1 VVWFEPTARSITF
14 EYHND
19 PEKTASI
26 ANERGWRTLGDI
38 GYLDA
43 DGYLYLTDRQAHM
56 IISGGVN
63 IYPQE
68 AENVLAGHPAVA
80 DVAVIGVP
88 DDEMGEAVRAVVVP
102 VDAHAADATLEA
114 ELLAYCRAEL
124 ATYKC
129 PRAVDF
135 VDELPRDE
143 SGKLYKR
150 LLRERYWAGHD
161 SRII

>member
-1 VVWFEPTARSITF
+1 FAGGQPF

-26 ANERGWRTLGDI
+26 SNDRGWRTLGDI
-38 GYLDA
+38 GRLDE

-68 AENVLAGHPAVA
+68 AENVLAGHHLVA

-88 DDEMGEAVRAVVVP
+88 NDEMGQEGKGVRQH
-102 VDAHAADATLEA
+102 VDSAAAGPALEA
-114 ELLAYCRAEL
+114 ELLAHCKTEL

-129 PRAVDF
+129 PRTIDF
-135 VDELPRDE
+135 V
-143 SGKLYKR
+143 
-150 LLRERYWAGHD
+150 
-161 SRII
+161 

>member
-1 VVWFEPTARSITF
+1 VYFAGGRPF

-19 PEKTASI
+19 PRKTESA
-26 ANERGWRTLGDI
+26 ANDNGWRTLGDV

-43 DGYLYLTDRQAHM
+43 DGYLFLTDRQAHM

-88 DDEMGEAVRAVVVP
+88 DEDMGEAVKAVVQLTDCSAQ
-102 VDAHAADATLEA
+102 DAALTS
-114 ELLAYCRAEL
+114 ELIEYCRAEL
-124 ATYKC
+124 ASYKC
-129 PRAVDF
+129 PRTVDF
-135 VDELPRDE
+135 VAHLPRDPN
-143 SGKLYKR
+143 GKLYKR
-150 LLRERYWAGHD
+150 LLRDRYWTGRD
-161 SRII
+161 SRVI